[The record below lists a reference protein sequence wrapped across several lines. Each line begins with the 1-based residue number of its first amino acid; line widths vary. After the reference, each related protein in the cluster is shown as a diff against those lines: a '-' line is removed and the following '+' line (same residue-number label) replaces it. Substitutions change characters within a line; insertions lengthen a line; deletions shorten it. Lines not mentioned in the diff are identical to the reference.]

1 MVAETIM
8 ASISALGAWVYHKA
22 DPLNLSRVKTVIKK
36 TKEKITTTNQRHIT
50 ITIEDGIVTNVKGM
64 PKNYTYEI
72 DDKDIYK
79 VEPDWLDSLSQ
90 LANLNINRIRKLK
103 RG

>member
-64 PKNYTYEI
+64 PKNYT
-72 DDKDIYK
+72 
-79 VEPDWLDSLSQ
+79 
-90 LANLNINRIRKLK
+90 
-103 RG
+103 